1 MKTIPELFIML
12 GIAIFIIMYRN
23 NKNGK
28 SYKEVLNN
36 IIEKIKQ
43 LIDIKKIDEIGLKK
57 LAYEINK
64 NKTGYYVVIYY
75 KATSQAVL
83 EIERFYR
90 INDDVLRFIT
100 VKKAD

>member
-1 MKTIPELFIML
+1 MK
-12 GIAIFIIMYRN
+12 
-23 NKNGK
+23 NKNLYESVLIIRGDLEENN
-28 SYKEVLNN
+28 YKEVLNN

-100 VKKAD
+100 VKTAD